1 MYCNLVA
8 LMLFEIVKNCVFVF
22 LETAGFYILSFHQL
36 SLIKQTFK
44 SYKSKLELTSSFRYL
59 ALNLDH
65 LDNTYINVRTWRE
78 TNLQSQ
84 NNVLFLPNYFW
95 LVNFKIDFIT
105 KNFEKWLTSE
115 TSHKNQANPEDFPWI
130 SQSLAPEVK

>member
-1 MYCNLVA
+1 MQMFHEMYCNLVA

-65 LDNTYINVRTWRE
+65 LITNTYINVRAWRE

-84 NNVLFLPNYFW
+84 NNVLFLPNYF
-95 LVNFKIDFIT
+95 
-105 KNFEKWLTSE
+105 
-115 TSHKNQANPEDFPWI
+115 
-130 SQSLAPEVK
+130 

>member
-1 MYCNLVA
+1 MQSRINFPTNKPQSQIDRNTGRCRPRQGNILVRLYEREQLKHVLVQMFHEMYCNLVA

-65 LDNTYINVRTWRE
+65 LDN
-78 TNLQSQ
+78 
-84 NNVLFLPNYFW
+84 
-95 LVNFKIDFIT
+95 
-105 KNFEKWLTSE
+105 
-115 TSHKNQANPEDFPWI
+115 
-130 SQSLAPEVK
+130 

>member
-1 MYCNLVA
+1 MQMFHEMYCNLVA
-8 LMLFEIVKNCVFVF
+8 LMLFEIVTNCVFVF

-65 LDNTYINVRTWRE
+65 LDN
-78 TNLQSQ
+78 
-84 NNVLFLPNYFW
+84 
-95 LVNFKIDFIT
+95 
-105 KNFEKWLTSE
+105 
-115 TSHKNQANPEDFPWI
+115 
-130 SQSLAPEVK
+130 